1 MKRPTKFQSWV
12 RRLRRQL
19 GVSQSGLGRMLGV
32 TKQTVWLWESGRA
45 RCRGAHMLMLRRL
58 VPMGKGGGA

>member
-1 MKRPTKFQSWV
+1 MKRPTKFQAWV

-45 RCRGAHMLMLRRL
+45 RPRSSHLLMLQRL
-58 VPMGKGGGA
+58 VPMGQVRP